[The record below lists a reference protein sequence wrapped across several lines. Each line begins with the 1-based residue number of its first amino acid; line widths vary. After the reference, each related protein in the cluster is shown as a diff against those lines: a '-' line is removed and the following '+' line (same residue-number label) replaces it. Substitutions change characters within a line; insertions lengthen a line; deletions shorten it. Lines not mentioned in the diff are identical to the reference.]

1 MNTNGSELTVR
12 AVKWINHKTSSLAVL
27 GVLLWVGAGAHWM
40 AVTRL
45 GMTNSRLPVMDAAN
59 DSRIRIVGYMDAH
72 PWVVLPYAA
81 VFATCLLWLQFRQ
94 APRWLIMCVFGLF
107 AVPSLAY
114 LWVCLRVGTEFII
127 RTK

>member
-1 MNTNGSELTVR
+1 MNTQGSERTV
-12 AVKWINHKTSSLAVL
+12 AVLKLINRKTASLAVL
-27 GVLLWVGAGAHWM
+27 GMLLWVGAGAHWM

-45 GMTNSRLPVMDAAN
+45 NMTNGQLPVMNAAN
-59 DSRIRIVGYMDAH
+59 ESRIQIIGYIDAH

-107 AVPSLAY
+107 ALPSLAY

-127 RTK
+127 RRT